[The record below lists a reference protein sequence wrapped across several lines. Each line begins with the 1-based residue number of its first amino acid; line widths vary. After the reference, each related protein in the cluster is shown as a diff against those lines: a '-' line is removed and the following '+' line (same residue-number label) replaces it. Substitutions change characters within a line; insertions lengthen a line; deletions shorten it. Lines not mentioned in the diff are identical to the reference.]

1 MGSREWGMGNG
12 EWGVG
17 NDKQPTTNNQQPT
30 MKIYLYL
37 KHFPPDGNN
46 LIDGPSKSTHGFASG
61 LVACGEEVTIL
72 CERKIASSFK
82 TNAGYK
88 IECFA
93 NPNEKLTF
101 KIADSLKQYILER
114 VEKTSIVIINGLFHP
129 SVYSVSR
136 ILKKHSI
143 PYIMSP
149 RSVYHP
155 SLFWKNPH
163 VKWPY
168 WYLFEKKM
176 LKEAK
181 ALQLQDSRQAQWL
194 KPLGVETP
202 VVEVPNGFFPKD
214 VPSESSL
221 QWYQHET
228 PKLFFFGRIDA
239 NHKGLDLLFDALALM
254 AGIADAKLV
263 LQGPDGGDRIN
274 LEQKAQE
281 LSISEKVSFIN
292 PDYHNSASSIIAKYD
307 IFCLP
312 SRFEGFAN
320 SGLEAMAA
328 GRVLLV
334 SETSGNAPHVQASGC
349 GIVVKPEVSSIKEGL
364 IELIQRRSEWQ
375 EMGLKGR
382 HYVLEYLNW
391 HSIAATTL
399 KHYQVLYNK

>member
-1 MGSREWGMGNG
+1 MR
-12 EWGVG
+12 
-17 NDKQPTTNNQQPT
+17 
-30 MKIYLYL
+30 IYLYL
-37 KHFPPDGNN
+37 KSFPPDGNN
-46 LIDGPSKSTHGFASG
+46 LIDGPSKSTHGLASG

-72 CERKIASSFK
+72 CERQIASSFQ

-101 KIADSLKQYILER
+101 KIAASLKQYISEKI
-114 VEKTSIVIINGLFHP
+114 EKTSIVIINGLFHP
-129 SVYSVSR
+129 GVYSVSR
-136 ILKKHSI
+136 ILKENAI

-163 VKWPY
+163 LKWPY

-202 VVEVPNGFFPKD
+202 VIEVPNGFLPEN
-214 VPSESSL
+214 VPPESSL
-221 QWYQHET
+221 QWHQNEI
-228 PKLFFFGRIDA
+228 PKLLFFGRIDA
-239 NHKGLDLLFDALALM
+239 NHKGLDLLFDALAQM
-254 AGIADAKLV
+254 DERENTKLV
-263 LQGPDGGDRIN
+263 IQGPDGGDKIN
-274 LEQKAQE
+274 MERKAQE
-281 LSISEKVSFIN
+281 LSISEIVSFLE
-292 PDYHNSASSIIAKYD
+292 PDYDNSASSIIAKYD

-349 GIVVKPEVSSIKEGL
+349 GVVVKPEVSAIKEGL
-364 IELIQRRSEWQ
+364 TELLQRRSEWQ

-382 HYVLEYLNW
+382 KYVLEYLNW
-391 HSIAATTL
+391 NTIAAATL
-399 KHYQVLYNK
+399 KHYQVLYR